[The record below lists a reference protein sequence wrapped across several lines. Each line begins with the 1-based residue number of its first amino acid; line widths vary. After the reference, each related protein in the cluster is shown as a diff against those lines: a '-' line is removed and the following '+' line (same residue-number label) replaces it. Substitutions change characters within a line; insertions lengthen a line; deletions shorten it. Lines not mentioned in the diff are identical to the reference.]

1 MSARRCSGK
10 YRWGDKTKEDIERII
25 AFREFGREYA
35 DDEWTWTPSAGRPVS
50 SVSKLDLRCAEWRR
64 RHNKASIPQ
73 LVLTK
78 LKFGIKQP

>member
-1 MSARRCSGK
+1 MSARYCGPEF
-10 YRWGDKTKEDIERII
+10 RWGDKTKEDIERII

-64 RHNKASIPQ
+64 RHKRASIPER
-73 LVLTK
+73 VWHK
-78 LKFGIKQP
+78 LKNGIKQV